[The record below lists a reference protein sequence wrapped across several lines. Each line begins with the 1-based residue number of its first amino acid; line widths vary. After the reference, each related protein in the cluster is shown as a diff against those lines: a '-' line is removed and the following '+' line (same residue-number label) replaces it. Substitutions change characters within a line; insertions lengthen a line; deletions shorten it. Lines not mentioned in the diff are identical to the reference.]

1 MQQKYSFNEINFYQK
16 RKTYGKILF
25 FIPKSNCY
33 NFAWIFFRNLDREN
47 RLFQKINQIFSCI
60 E

>member
-1 MQQKYSFNEINFYQK
+1 MKSTFIKRGKLTVKFYSSFQKA
-16 RKTYGKILF
+16 TVTILLGF
-25 FIPKSNCY
+25 
-33 NFAWIFFRNLDREN
+33 FFRNLDREN